1 MRIAAPILISL
12 IAGAA
17 ATSAVAQPAQPA
29 SVQQDGK
36 LLFTPSGYGDP
47 EAVVCRA
54 PQKLEDSGGYG
65 PEICLRNSVWLL
77 LTQSAKDL
85 SADGKSVFKRPL
97 VEEPHGKGPPLA
109 VTCRKPATI
118 TASRTWR
125 GPVVCLEN
133 KTWAALYARDLTV
146 TGDGR
151 VVSTRMS
158 GPATDATGMPMIQT
172 GPPPRNA
179 PVIGGYYS
187 PL

>member
-1 MRIAAPILISL
+1 MRIATPLFLVRSL
-12 IAGAA
+12 SVSTAA
-17 ATSAVAQPAQPA
+17 AAQPGSAQQGGA
-29 SVQQDGK
+29 
-36 LLFTPSGYGDP
+36 LAFTPSGFGDP
-47 EAVVCRA
+47 DAVVCRA
-54 PQKLEDSGGYG
+54 PQKLEGSDGYG
-65 PEICLRNSVWLL
+65 PQICLRNSIWIL
-77 LTQSAKDL
+77 LTQTAKDL
-85 SADGKSVFKRPL
+85 APDGKSVFKRPL
-97 VEEPHGKGPPLA
+97 VESPHGDGPPLA

-151 VVSTRMS
+151 VVSTRKS
-158 GPATDATGMPMIQT
+158 GPATDATGMPMIQAA
-172 GPPPRNA
+172 PPPKGA